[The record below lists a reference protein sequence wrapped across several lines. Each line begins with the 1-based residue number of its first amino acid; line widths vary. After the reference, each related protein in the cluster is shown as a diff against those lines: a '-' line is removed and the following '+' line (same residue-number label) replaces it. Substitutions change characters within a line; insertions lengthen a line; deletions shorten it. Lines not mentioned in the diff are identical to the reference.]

1 MVVKKKRR
9 RPAPEVSQLP
19 LTWDELRAA
28 LGLTV
33 AAGQAAVRLKCAS
46 GELRLPPGVW
56 LVLDPLQAQRL
67 SQEATEGDLL
77 LGSRPCAGKARL

>member
-33 AAGQAAVRLKCAS
+33 AAGQVAVRLKCAS

-67 SQEATEGDLL
+67 SEATEGDLL